1 LVVEEEADDELDDA
15 AAGWVGWGMAIEKDI
30 VFGTSLFFE

>member
-1 LVVEEEADDELDDA
+1 MVDEEADDELDDA

-30 VFGTSLFFE
+30 VFGVLACFFE

>member
-15 AAGWVGWGMAIEKDI
+15 AAGWVGVGDGDREGHCFWHFLI
-30 VFGTSLFFE
+30 F